1 MKDRNIDSKKRKM
14 SLVPAI
20 IVFVVICAAIAVQ
33 KVIFDGD
40 MGAMFLMLW
49 VVLIPFGMFYGFKAS
64 ELEDIAVKILAKSLP
79 AVFIMLSV
87 RALIGTW
94 IAAGT
99 TPAVIM
105 VLNSLIQN
113 FSRNG
118 NYFMLYHILLSG
130 TSLGS
135 VGTAGCNDGHWKQ
148 PGIPAP
154 VTAGACIC
162 GAFGDKMSPMSDTT
176 ILASSI
182 CGVNIF
188 KHIRHMVYDQ
198 VPSI

>member
-1 MKDRNIDSKKRKM
+1 M

-64 ELEDIAVKILAKSLP
+64 ELEDIAVKFTAKSLP

-87 RALIGTW
+87 GALIGTW

-99 TPAVIM
+99 TPAVI
-105 VLNSLIQN
+105 
-113 FSRNG
+113 
-118 NYFMLYHILLSG
+118 YY
-130 TSLGS
+130 
-135 VGTAGCNDGHWKQ
+135 
-148 PGIPAP
+148 GIKFINPKFFP
-154 VTAGACIC
+154 WHSGACHSRRMYLRRFFWRQNVSHVRYHHL
-162 GAFGDKMSPMSDTT
+162 GFLNMRSQY
-176 ILASSI
+176 
-182 CGVNIF
+182 F
-188 KHIRHMVYDQ
+188 
-198 VPSI
+198 

>member
-49 VVLIPFGMFYGFKAS
+49 VVLIPFGMFYGFNAS
-64 ELEDIAVKILAKSLP
+64 ELEDIAVKFTAKSLP

-87 RALIGTW
+87 GALIGTW

-99 TPAVIM
+99 TPAVI
-105 VLNSLIQN
+105 
-113 FSRNG
+113 
-118 NYFMLYHILLSG
+118 YY
-130 TSLGS
+130 
-135 VGTAGCNDGHWKQ
+135 
-148 PGIPAP
+148 GIKFINPKFFL
-154 VTAGACIC
+154 VTAI
-162 GAFGDKMSPMSDTT
+162 
-176 ILASSI
+176 ILCSI
-182 CGVNIF
+182 I
-188 KHIRHMVYDQ
+188 
-198 VPSI
+198 